1 MLYFAY
7 GMNTNR
13 LGMAQRCP
21 QARPLGMA
29 TLPGWRFRFAGP
41 ADIVRDPDSKV
52 YGVLWDISLPCLK
65 SLDDLEGYPYFYNR
79 DWVTVVHHG
88 SSAPAMAYFMLPG
101 VPTRAPSPG
110 YLDCVV
116 EGYRNFGID
125 SQQIHQGL
133 ALFEHNYVAKKPHP
147 MI

>member
-41 ADIVRDPDSKV
+41 ADIVRDPNSEV
-52 YGVLWDISLPCLK
+52 HGVLWDISQHCLN
-65 SLDDLEGYPYFYNR
+65 SLDTLEGYPHFYNR
-79 DWVTVVHHG
+79 QW
-88 SSAPAMAYFMLPG
+88 AMVKYNGVATTAMTYFMQPG
-101 VPTRAPSPG
+101 AKDQPPSPG

-116 EGYRNFGID
+116 EGYRNFGVD
-125 SQQIHQGL
+125 PQQIHQSL
-133 ALFEHNYVAKKPHP
+133 AWFEHQSVAKKQQAV
-147 MI
+147 I